1 MLQVSKSTSSSN
13 QTLNDQSP
21 NSKQSAEYG
30 SSAGKYVRKIPP
42 PGCFEQDNNVVY
54 SFDSNHFF
62 TFAPLPKQEGIE
74 FPQQYQPAA
83 LNSGHSYFKEQA
95 IYIVHI
101 I

>member
-1 MLQVSKSTSSSN
+1 M
-13 QTLNDQSP
+13 
-21 NSKQSAEYG
+21 
-30 SSAGKYVRKIPP
+30 PP
-42 PGCFEQDNNVVY
+42 SGCFEQDNSVVY

-62 TFAPLPKQEGIE
+62 TLAPLPKQEGIE

-83 LNSGHSYFKEQA
+83 LNSYFKLQA